1 MSGPDRQPGYA
12 ECRRLA
18 QYLASLDVRSRGY
31 ITNAEAET
39 AVQLWGL
46 LTAGDRA
53 RVAASARYRDVLHT
67 GRFKRPKTSRLSGA
81 VPGVESARR

>member
-18 QYLASLDVRSRGY
+18 QYLTALKVSRGC
-31 ITNAEAET
+31 ITTAEAEA
-39 AVQLWGL
+39 AVQLWSQ
-46 LTAGDRA
+46 LTDADRA
-53 RVAASARYRDVLHT
+53 RVTASARCRATLNT
-67 GRFKRPKTSRLSGA
+67 GRFKRPESSRLAGA